1 MQQVWNGIDQPEQM
15 DRELKGQRLGVVSG
29 GGAVDK
35 NLCPAV
41 DVLCRRYQVTALF
54 NTIYGIRGEF
64 MYGERVPSYVD
75 RVTGMEVESIFN
87 RERIAPTPEMLSR
100 VDTVVFDIREAGTR
114 FFEYLHCCAA
124 IMKACAA
131 VTFCG

>member
-87 RERIAPTPEMLSR
+87 RERIAPRRKCCRGWIRLCLTSVRRERAFLNTCIAVPLS
-100 VDTVVFDIREAGTR
+100 
-114 FFEYLHCCAA
+114 
-124 IMKACAA
+124 
-131 VTFCG
+131 

>member
-87 RERIAPTPEMLSR
+87 RERIGWIRLCLTSVRRERAFLNTCIAVPLS
-100 VDTVVFDIREAGTR
+100 
-114 FFEYLHCCAA
+114 
-124 IMKACAA
+124 
-131 VTFCG
+131 

>member
-64 MYGERVPSYVD
+64 IYGERVPSYVD

-87 RERIAPTPEMLSR
+87 RERIAPTPECCRGWIRLCLTSVRRERAFLNTCIAVPLS
-100 VDTVVFDIREAGTR
+100 
-114 FFEYLHCCAA
+114 
-124 IMKACAA
+124 
-131 VTFCG
+131 